1 MNSIPARADEPAATT
16 APDAEVVAAPE
27 APPLTFADFDVHADI
42 VESLADAGITTPSR
56 SRR

>member
-27 APPLTFADFDVHADI
+27 APALTFADFDVHPDI
-42 VESLADAGITTPSR
+42 VAALAAAGIVTPSP